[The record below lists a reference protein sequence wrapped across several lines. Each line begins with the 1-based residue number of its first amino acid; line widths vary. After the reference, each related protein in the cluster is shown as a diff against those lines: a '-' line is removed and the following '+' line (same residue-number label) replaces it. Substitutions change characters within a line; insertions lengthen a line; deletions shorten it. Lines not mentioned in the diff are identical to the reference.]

1 MLPTRLFSRVAVS
14 GCRRLLSGSSQLVQL
29 REQSASDGVVSIE
42 LCRKPANAMNGEL
55 AAQFNKALLQAEK
68 SGARAVLLRS
78 QLAGIFSAG
87 FELTEL
93 AGSNRER
100 LIEFYT
106 EIQELFLNLFGT
118 DLVVIAQIQVRF
130 VVIAQIQGHCMAG
143 AMALSLSSDYRLMSS
158 NPKLLTGLNETQFG
172 VAPPVWLVELFRFV
186 AGNRNCERLV
196 AAGQLIGP
204 QAALEAGLVDELF
217 DNEAELLKKTESTL
231 SRYLAVSPRARADVK
246 RMLRSNL
253 INRLD
258 SARQEDMN
266 AFCDYV
272 LDSRVQAQL
281 GQYLDKLKA
290 KKA

>member
-1 MLPTRLFSRVAVS
+1 STRLFSRVAVS
-14 GCRRLLSGSSQLVQL
+14 GCRRLLSGSAQLVQL

-42 LCRKPANAMNGEL
+42 LCCKPANAMNGEL
-55 AAQFNKALLQAEK
+55 AAQFNKGLLQAEK

-100 LIEFYT
+100 LTEFYT

-118 DLVVIAQIQVRF
+118 DL

>member
-14 GCRRLLSGSSQLVQL
+14 GCRRLLSGSSRLVQL

-100 LIEFYT
+100 LTEFYT

-118 DLVVIAQIQVRF
+118 DL